1 MMASESVQARIDRL
15 LNEAREAVA
24 ESNWAVVL
32 NHAQNVL
39 RIETENEDA
48 RTYLVAAEGA
58 WACSPYRQISPTK
71 KRRNYWVISL
81 LPLAFQW

>member
-15 LNEAREAVA
+15 LDEAREAVA

-32 NHAQNVL
+32 NRAQNVL

-48 RTYLVAAEGA
+48 RAYLVAAERALGM
-58 WACSPYRQISPTK
+58 Q
-71 KRRNYWVISL
+71 SL
-81 LPLAFQW
+81 SSDLPDEEEA

>member
-48 RTYLVAAEGA
+48 RTYLVAAERALGM
-58 WACSPYRQISPTK
+58 Q
-71 KRRNYWVISL
+71 SL
-81 LPLAFQW
+81 SSDLPDEEEA

>member
-39 RIETENEDA
+39 RIESENEDA
-48 RTYLVAAEGA
+48 RTYLAAAERALGM
-58 WACSPYRQISPTK
+58 Q
-71 KRRNYWVISL
+71 SL
-81 LPLAFQW
+81 SSDLPDEEEA

>member
-1 MMASESVQARIDRL
+1 MMASESVQARIDRI

-48 RTYLVAAEGA
+48 RTYLVAAERALGM
-58 WACSPYRQISPTK
+58 Q
-71 KRRNYWVISL
+71 SL
-81 LPLAFQW
+81 SSDLPDEEEA